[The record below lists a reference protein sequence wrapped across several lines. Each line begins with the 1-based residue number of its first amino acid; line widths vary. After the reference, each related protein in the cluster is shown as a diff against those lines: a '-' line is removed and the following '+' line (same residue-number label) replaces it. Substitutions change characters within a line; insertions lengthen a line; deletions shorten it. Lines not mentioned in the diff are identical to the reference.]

1 MIWYFVNIFAF
12 EANEIFVCWYCFTLL
27 FGREDMD
34 LKFWWNWKHWI
45 LHLFTSNRKNQ
56 RSQFLPFTD
65 TVKTWEIQEEVNTG
79 GSHLVTLNYYPM
91 KMMVRWLWKR
101 YNITS
106 NVIGQKKV
114 MAHIY
119 HIIIYSGHRV
129 AHMLPIKG
137 FPHISNAATYM

>member
-12 EANEIFVCWYCFTLL
+12 EANEIFVCWYCFCTLLLLNVLSIRTTLL

-65 TVKTWEIQEEVNTG
+65 TVKTWEIQEEVNMG
-79 GSHLVTLNYYPM
+79 RSHLFTLNYYPM

-106 NVIGQKKV
+106 NVIGQKRSWP
-114 MAHIY
+114 IF
-119 HIIIYSGHRV
+119 IISLNIQDIGSPTCY
-129 AHMLPIKG
+129 P
-137 FPHISNAATYM
+137 